1 MAANTTIPHDIMLN
15 IFSRLPAK
23 SICRFRCLS
32 KLWSRIFSTTYFLNS
47 VNSQLHRKPDEQ
59 SVIFITRPREI
70 IKTIDKIQLNAVSRT
85 IDFKPSHGWFKIL
98 GSCDGLILLQTFEC
112 RVFLINPVTVE
123 ILEVPPATENR
134 IRTHKYGFGYD
145 PWNDEYKIVEAR
157 YSMPFVEKSKMA
169 VEVYNVKQRVW
180 KRVEDSPFIPSPS
193 RYSHSAYLNGKIHW
207 LVEKTVEAGDGYSTI
222 AAFDLAS
229 EAFKEIPLPS
239 GISLN
244 RIIWQCKLVVFEG
257 WLCIVESKCDSKNDI
272 WIMKQYEVA
281 ESWTKYTFFGDFFGK
296 NLKPLCSIKD
306 DEMLLSS
313 LNKLQVY
320 NFNELSLRDA
330 VIDAGPHT
338 VVYDEAWPF
347 VGSILSPSVGSR
359 LSE

>member
-1 MAANTTIPHDIMLN
+1 MAANTTIPHDIMLD

-23 SICRFRCLS
+23 SICRFKCLS
-32 KLWSRIFSTTYFLNS
+32 KVWSRMFSTTYF
-47 VNSQLHRKPDEQ
+47 VNSQLHRKPDEE
-59 SVIFITRPREI
+59 SVIVISRENI
-70 IKTIDKIQLNAVSRT
+70 QTIDNIQLNAVSRT
-85 IDFKPSHGWFKIL
+85 IDFKPSHDWFRIL

-134 IRTHKYGFGYD
+134 IRTYKYGFGYD
-145 PWNDEYKIVEAR
+145 PCNDEYKIVEAR

-169 VEVYNVKQRVW
+169 VEVYNVKHGFW
-180 KRVEDSPFIPSPS
+180 KRVEDSPFIPCPT
-193 RYSHSAYLNGKIHW
+193 RNSHSAFLNGKIHW
-207 LVEKTVEAGDGYSTI
+207 LVEKTVEAGDDYSTI

-229 EAFKEIPLPS
+229 EAFKEIALPS

-257 WLCIVESKCDSKNDI
+257 CLCIVESKSNSENDI
-272 WIMKQYEVA
+272 WSMKQYGVA
-281 ESWTKYTFFGDFFGK
+281 ESWIKYTFFGDFFGK
-296 NLKPLCSIKD
+296 NLKPLCSIED
-306 DEMLLSS
+306 GDEILLSS
-313 LNKLQVY
+313 LNKLQFY
-320 NFNELSLRDA
+320 NLNELSLRDA

-338 VVYDEAWPF
+338 VYEEAWPF